1 MSTPTVPSLKCE
13 ECGNTTAD
21 SMALVVLAIVEFHHE
36 RLVLTTDEGEPLIGP
51 ATDAIA
57 TGPMSRNDLECFVEC
72 QRFFRHITGVADAVE
87 EICGHRWVVPHGYI
101 VNL

>member
-21 SMALVVLAIVEFHHE
+21 AMALVVLAEFHHE

-57 TGPMSRNDLECFVEC
+57 SRNDLACFVEC

-87 EICGHRWVVPHGYI
+87 EICGHRWEVPHGYI